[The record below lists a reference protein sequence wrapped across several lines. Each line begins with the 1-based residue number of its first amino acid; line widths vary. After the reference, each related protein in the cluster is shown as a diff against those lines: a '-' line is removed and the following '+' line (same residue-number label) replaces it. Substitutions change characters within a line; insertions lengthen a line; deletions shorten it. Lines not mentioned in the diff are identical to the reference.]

1 MKCISII
8 LILSFLYYCFGCYDT
23 RIIKQDDEILNSL
36 KQKEGIYY
44 LTARNSERYSFKNH
58 HYKYNFENDTLYG
71 SAKRVTSDPWQKFE
85 QVKIHVS
92 DINGIETQ
100 KLNPLVFVVVS
111 GALVTCGYI
120 YFKNNFTIHY

>member
-8 LILSFLYYCFGCYDT
+8 LILSFLYYCLGCYST
-23 RIIKQDDEILNSL
+23 RVIKQEDEILNCL

-44 LTARNSERYSFKNH
+44 LSTQNSERYSFKNH

-85 QVKIHVS
+85 KVKIPVS

-100 KLNPLVFVVVS
+100 KFNPYIFIVVS
-111 GALVTCGYI
+111 SALVACGYI
-120 YFKNNFTIHY
+120 YFKNTFTMHY